1 MQQAMQAIVKAED
14 PYGKTAMATAAIV
27 NAIHPADAD
36 KKGLSDLYQQAARR
50 LSRSGSSEQIAR
62 AVEQVVR
69 LERISSEAKRVLDV
83 GRDAQIHADELIAEL
98 QAFNTDNEALIT
110 DGATAA
116 AARAEIG
123 RASGR
128 ARGSQSV

>member
-1 MQQAMQAIVKAED
+1 MRISDWSSDVCS
-14 PYGKTAMATAAIV
+14 
-27 NAIHPADAD
+27 
-36 KKGLSDLYQQAARR
+36 SDLYQQAARR

>member
-1 MQQAMQAIVKAED
+1 
-14 PYGKTAMATAAIV
+14 MATAAIV
-27 NAIHPADAD
+27 NAIQPADAD

-98 QAFNTDNEALIT
+98 QAFNTDNKAPIT
-110 DGATAA
+110 AGPTAA
-116 AARAEIG
+116 PARAAQDQFSALA
-123 RASGR
+123 RAM
-128 ARGSQSV
+128 AQLQAPPPPVANTHPPPP